1 LKDLVIVD
9 GYNFIFN
16 YFSAKKISS
25 SDLLYLREKLISDLV
40 KYKHWSKCDLLVIF
54 DAKSSDNIAR
64 NYQKIDDIEV
74 VYSRSGETAD
84 TIIEELVCNRQG
96 YRRIFVV
103 TSDYMQQKV
112 VFKRN
117 VYRKS
122 IREFVL
128 EINRSKRKIREKIDD
143 SKKSGGKLF
152 YLLENRLDRKSKK
165 KFSDFRKSSKSKKQ

>member
-1 LKDLVIVD
+1 MKDLVIVD

-25 SDLLYLREKLISDLV
+25 SDLLYLREKLISDLAE
-40 KYKHWSKCDLLVIF
+40 YKHWNKCDLLVIF
-54 DAKSSDNIAR
+54 DAKSSDNMVR
-64 NYQKIDDIEV
+64 NYQKVDDIEV

-84 TIIEELVCNRQG
+84 TVIEELVCNRQE

-103 TSDYMQQKV
+103 TSDYMQQNV

-128 EINRSKRKIREKIDD
+128 EINRSKRNISEKIDD

-165 KFSDFRKSSKSKKQ
+165 KFSDFRRFGKK